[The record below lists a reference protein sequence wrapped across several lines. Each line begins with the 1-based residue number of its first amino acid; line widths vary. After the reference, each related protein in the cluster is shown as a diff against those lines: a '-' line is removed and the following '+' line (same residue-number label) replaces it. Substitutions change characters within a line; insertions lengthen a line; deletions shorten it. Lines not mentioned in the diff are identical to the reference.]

1 MANAKSG
8 KNPKSGL
15 GRGFDSL
22 IPTNFDSSLLVDE
35 QDRVQKLLIQ
45 DILPNK
51 DQPRKDFDEL
61 MLKELAESIK
71 THGVLQPVVVRQLG
85 DGTYSIVAGERRW
98 RAAQIAGLDRIPAI
112 VRTMEELQQLELAL
126 VENVQR
132 VDLSPLE
139 QALSIQRLHDQF
151 SIAYADIAQRLG
163 KALATVTNIV
173 RLLQLPD
180 DARQALEQK
189 RITEGHARAILSLK
203 GMPDKQTELLQF
215 ILKNKWS
222 VRQAEQFAV
231 ACKKNTTST
240 TSAKQQTQK
249 TTLETRQLSKYLGV
263 PVSIRRTAKGGK
275 LELGFTS
282 DEELAKILDRLK
294 KA

>member
-1 MANAKSG
+1 MANAKNS
-8 KNPKSGL
+8 KSGL

-139 QALSIQRLHDQF
+139 QAMSIQRLHDQF
-151 SIAYADIAQRLG
+151 SVAYADIAKRLG
-163 KALATVTNIV
+163 KALATVNNTV
-173 RLLQLPD
+173 RLLQLPP
-180 DARQALEQK
+180 DAMTALQNK
-189 RITEGHARAILSLK
+189 QITEGHARAILALK
-203 GMPDKQTELLQF
+203 DRPEQQAELLQF
-215 ILKNKWS
+215 IIKNKWS
-222 VRQAEQFAV
+222 VRQAEQFVV
-231 ACKKNTTST
+231 ACKKGANDAKTAQTKTVTST
-240 TSAKQQTQK
+240 PETKK
-249 TTLETRQLSKYLGV
+249 LEKYLGV
-263 PVSIRRTAKGGK
+263 PVSIKRTAKGGK
-275 LELGFTS
+275 LELGFKS
-282 DEELAKILDRLK
+282 DKELESIIKRLQK
-294 KA
+294 S

>member
-1 MANAKSG
+1 MTNTKSG
-8 KNPKSGL
+8 KSGL

-112 VRTMEELQQLELAL
+112 VRTMEELQQLEIAL

-139 QALSIQRLHDQF
+139 QAASIQQLHDQF

-163 KALATVTNIV
+163 KALATVNNSV
-173 RLLQLPD
+173 RLLQLPE
-180 DARQALEQK
+180 DARLALQNK
-189 RITEGHARAILSLK
+189 QISEGHARAILSLK
-203 GMPDKQTELLQF
+203 DRPEQQTELLQF
-215 ILKNKWS
+215 IVKNKWS
-222 VRQAEQFAV
+222 VRQAEQFVV
-231 ACKKNTTST
+231 ACKKGANDTKTAQTKTVST
-240 TSAKQQTQK
+240 TPETKK
-249 TTLETRQLSKYLGV
+249 LEKYLGV
-263 PVSIRRTAKGGK
+263 PVSVKRTAKGGK
-275 LELGFTS
+275 LELAFKT
-282 DEELAKILDRLK
+282 DEELESIIKRLAKS
-294 KA
+294 